1 MTEQFFEE
9 SSEQSQVK
17 AAIVSK
23 YFWAWTR
30 VIIPHAKRGAGKIAY
45 IDLFAGPGRYEDGTK
60 STPLLVREK
69 ATEDPDLREMLVT
82 IFNDAD
88 SGKTSPA
95 QENLFFL

>member
-1 MTEQFFEE
+1 
-9 SSEQSQVK
+9 
-17 AAIVSK
+17 
-23 YFWAWTR
+23 
-30 VIIPHAKRGAGKIAY
+30 
-45 IDLFAGPGRYEDGTK
+45 
-60 STPLLVREK
+60 VREK